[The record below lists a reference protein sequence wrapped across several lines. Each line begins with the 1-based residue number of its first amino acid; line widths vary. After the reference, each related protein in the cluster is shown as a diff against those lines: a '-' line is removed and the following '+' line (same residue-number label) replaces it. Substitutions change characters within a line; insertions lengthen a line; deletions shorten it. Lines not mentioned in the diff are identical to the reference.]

1 MLYLILTDGKIRI
14 GKNKAWFGSNKVE
27 LTKDTNTVYTHPS
40 SIQCNASN
48 EISNLKSSVS
58 NGKSLIASAI
68 TGKGV
73 STASDATF
81 QTMANN
87 INSISSVGE
96 IEKIYL
102 QGLDDKLYTSY
113 SAFDYE
119 INRLT
124 VNGPDL
130 YQIYSDYSPNIYSL
144 SLVDNTTSSYEFF
157 YSRNSTADLNEWYCK
172 FYYSRS
178 AKTFYADVGG
188 VRNNYFDL
196 SYDQYRDKETYGTI
210 TYNGTNWDKQNHKL
224 TATFTVTCTASNWA
238 FDGANTIKTATI
250 TASISNKVRVYIAST
265 AYDIAL

>member
-1 MLYLILTDGKIRI
+1 MILTDGKIVV

-40 SIQCNASN
+40 SIQCNASS
-48 EISNLKSSVS
+48 EINSLKSSVS

-73 STASDATF
+73 STASNATF

-87 INSISSVGE
+87 IGNISSVGE

-102 QGLDDKLYTSY
+102 QGLDDKLYASY
-113 SAFDYE
+113 SDYDYD

-130 YQIYSDYSPNIYSL
+130 YEIYSNYSPNIYSL
-144 SLVDNTTSSYEFF
+144 QLVDRTTNSYEF
-157 YSRNSTADLNEWYCK
+157 YYGRNSTADLNGWYCK
-172 FYYSRS
+172 FYYSRN

-188 VRNNYFDL
+188 TLHDYFDL

-210 TYNGTNWDKQNHKL
+210 TYNGTNWDKQNHRL

-238 FDGANTIKTATI
+238 FDRDNTIKSATI

-265 AYDIAL
+265 AYDITL